1 MKQVV
6 SRRLASRLLRF
17 ASCLLVASFV
27 IPADADAQSV
37 SSKMRAPTR
46 AHGKAIRIKPTGW
59 VPHPAITDRDSHL
72 VVDAATGRE
81 LAEDRSEEL
90 RHPASLAKLMTI
102 YMTFTALDSG
112 KLALG
117 DLMPVS
123 ANAANAFPTKMGVPL
138 GGTVSVRDAVMGLIT
153 RSANDAAVV
162 LAEALAG
169 DETSFARQMTQKAR
183 ELGMS
188 ATVFRNASGLPDRE
202 QVTSA
207 RDMVRLAQAL
217 LRDFPHYYP
226 VFSVQ
231 TYNYRG
237 RPMENHNRMLASFAG
252 ADGFKTGYTNA
263 SGFNLVMS
271 AQRDGRRLIGVVMG
285 GQSAF
290 ARDRLMAELM
300 NGAFNRADQMNLAG
314 FAPPPTSAGARYAA
328 AHFAPNAA
336 IPAPVLRSDTVAFL
350 KAPSPAAL
358 PKPAAVPTPAS
369 LAGFAPAPPAM
380 APSTKVSSTEATA
393 PTIGSW
399 VMQFGSFGNPKAAMQ
414 ALDRAS
420 AALPDGLRGRGAA
433 SVDEVNLA
441 NKTFHRARLT
451 NLRQEEAL
459 DGCKQLEKRKITC
472 APVQVTALNTP
483 AAR

>member
-1 MKQVV
+1 MKHVA
-6 SRRLASRLLRF
+6 SRSLASRLLRF
-17 ASCLLVASFV
+17 ASCLLVASFL

-46 AHGKAIRIKPTGW
+46 AQGKAIRSKPSW
-59 VPHPAITDRDSHL
+59 VPHPAITDRDSYL
-72 VVDAATGRE
+72 VVDAATGRD
-81 LAEDRSEEL
+81 LAEDRADEL
-90 RHPASLAKLMTI
+90 RHPASLTKLMTI
-102 YMTFTALDSG
+102 YMTFAALDSG

-123 ANAANAFPTKMGVPL
+123 ATAANALPTKMGVPL

-153 RSANDAAVV
+153 RSANDASVV
-162 LAEALAG
+162 LAETLSG
-169 DETSFARQMTQKAR
+169 DEASFARQMTQKAR
-183 ELGMS
+183 DLGMS

-202 QVTSA
+202 QVTTA

-226 VFSVQ
+226 VFAVQ
-231 TYNYRG
+231 TYQYRG

-285 GQSAF
+285 GHSAF

-314 FAPPPTSAGARYAA
+314 FAPPPQPARARYAA

-336 IPAPVLRSDTVAFL
+336 IPAPAPRAETAAFL
-350 KAPSPAAL
+350 KAPPAAAL
-358 PKPAAVPTPAS
+358 PKPPTPPAAPS
-369 LAGFAPAPPAM
+369 LTGFAPPPPA
-380 APSTKVSSTEATA
+380 APQNADRAT
-393 PTIGSW
+393 PSIGSW
-399 VMQFGSFGNPKAAMQ
+399 VMQIGSFGNSKAAVQ
-414 ALDRAS
+414 ALERA
-420 AALPDGLRGRGAA
+420 AGALPDGLRGRGAS
-433 SVDEVNLA
+433 SVDEVHLA

-451 NLRQEEAL
+451 NLSHEEAL
-459 DGCKQLEKRKITC
+459 NGCKSLERQKISC
-472 APVQVTALNTP
+472 SPIQVTAINTP
-483 AAR
+483 GAR

>member
-1 MKQVV
+1 MKHAW
-6 SRRLASRLLRF
+6 SRSLASRLLGF

-27 IPADADAQSV
+27 IPADADAQSA

-46 AHGKAIRIKPTGW
+46 AHGKAVRSKPTGW
-59 VPHPAITDRDSHL
+59 VPHPAIVDRDSHL
-72 VVDAATGRE
+72 VVDAATGSE
-81 LAEDRSEEL
+81 LAEDRAEEL
-90 RHPASLAKLMTI
+90 RHPASLTKLMTI
-102 YMTFTALDSG
+102 YMTFVALDSG

-153 RSANDAAVV
+153 RSANDASVV

-169 DETSFARQMTQKAR
+169 DEASFARQMTQKAR

-202 QVTSA
+202 QVTTA
-207 RDMVRLAQAL
+207 HDMVRLAQAL

-226 VFSVQ
+226 VFAVQ
-231 TYNYRG
+231 TYYYRG
-237 RPMENHNRMLASFAG
+237 KQMENHNRMLASFAG

-285 GQSAF
+285 GHTAF

-314 FAPPPTSAGARYAA
+314 FTPPPTPAGARYAA
-328 AHFAPNAA
+328 VHFAPNAA
-336 IPAPVLRSDTVAFL
+336 IPAPVVRTDTVAFL
-350 KAPSPAAL
+350 KTPPSSAF
-358 PKPAAVPTPAS
+358 PKPAAPTPAS
-369 LAGFAPAPPAM
+369 LAGFTPAAPLAADAAPN
-380 APSTKVSSTEATA
+380 
-393 PTIGSW
+393 IGSW
-399 VMQFGSFGNPKAAMQ
+399 VMQIGSFGNSKAAIQ
-414 ALDRAS
+414 ALERAG
-420 AALPDGLRGRGAA
+420 AALPDLRGRCATA
-433 SVDEVNLA
+433 VDQVHLA

-451 NLRQEEAL
+451 NLSKEEAL
-459 DGCKQLEKRKITC
+459 AGCKRLEKHKISC
-472 APVQVTALNTP
+472 SPIQVTGLNTP
-483 AAR
+483 GAR